1 MKRQAAEAIDGT
13 LFVFLTKRRSGAV
26 LSTVKSGFLTASRG
40 TCLRVKREVPP
51 SEVRPFRFVRLGHA
65 QRRQNRTLLT
75 AITLCMTRESDLSGY
90 RVKPAESLLSVCE
103 GAERS
108 TLSAARDALLVPE
121 AFSVAVWR
129 ITLMRSSRTVGLP
142 STILSTVL
150 LAGLLS
156 GSVVMSAEPDV
167 LLPAPGAADSGAEAT
182 SDPPASAARPADE
195 GSLDEFDAL
204 LNLAEEDVEKLT
216 TVKVVAPAFEEVVT
230 TVSRRKSTV
239 GKSPAAVFVITNQMI
254 RRSGARSLPE
264 VLRMAPG
271 VHVSRINGA
280 KWAIGM
286 RGFAGRFTN
295 NLLVQIDGRSVY
307 TPLFAG
313 VFWDTQNVLMEDIE
327 RIEVVRGPGGTVWG
341 ANAVN
346 GVINVITKNAEDT
359 QGTFVEAGGGS
370 ERAFGSARIGTQLG
384 DNAWVRF
391 YGKWYERD
399 TGGASTQGG
408 LSGFDDSRMK
418 QGGFR
423 LDWLPDSDTR
433 FTVQGDIYTGASGDV
448 EMVTGPPP
456 EILEEETH
464 DILPRGGNVIARLSQ
479 KTAEDAGWDLQFY
492 FDHIERIETSE
503 PQSTRRN
510 VFDIDFQSHSQPVEG
525 HNIVWGAGY
534 RLHHDRLD
542 TSPAFYFSYDEAV
555 RRYDVASAFLQ
566 DEITLIEDKLKLT
579 VGSKISHN
587 DFTGWE
593 IQPSG
598 RLLWIPTETQAV
610 WGAVSRSVR
619 TPSRIE
625 DDGRFPVA
633 AFPTG
638 PPPAPPGYLVQRG
651 NPFLQSENLIAYELG
666 YREQVTEEFAWDL
679 AVFYHDYEDFVAAVL
694 QPPVFGPEPGLV
706 FDNLFANTGTA
717 ETYGVELSGSWQVME
732 NWRLFGSYTFLR
744 AFADVSSS
752 PSDAHNMFYVQSS
765 WNVTEELNFD
775 TILRYVDNQHAAPSY
790 LTMDLRLAW
799 LPTENLEMFVVG
811 RNLLDNEH
819 PELVSDHLS
828 RTPGTGVESEVYG
841 GLVLRY

>member
-1 MKRQAAEAIDGT
+1 M
-13 LFVFLTKRRSGAV
+13 L
-26 LSTVKSGFLTASRG
+26 
-40 TCLRVKREVPP
+40 
-51 SEVRPFRFVRLGHA
+51 
-65 QRRQNRTLLT
+65 
-75 AITLCMTRESDLSGY
+75 
-90 RVKPAESLLSVCE
+90 
-103 GAERS
+103 
-108 TLSAARDALLVPE
+108 
-121 AFSVAVWR
+121 
-129 ITLMRSSRTVGLP
+129 SSRTVGLP
-142 STILSTVL
+142 TTILCAAL
-150 LAGLLS
+150 LAGFVP
-156 GSVVMSAEPDV
+156 GGAMSAEPDV
-167 LLPAPGAADSGAEAT
+167 LLPAPGATEAAADSQAIGDSQA
-182 SDPPASAARPADE
+182 SDAAPAGDE
-195 GSLDEFDAL
+195 SLDEFDAL
-204 LNLAEEDVEKLT
+204 LNLAEEDVSKLT

-239 GKSPAAVFVITNQMI
+239 GKSPAAVFVITNEMI

-286 RGFAGRFTN
+286 RGFTGRFTN

-313 VFWDTQNVLMEDIE
+313 VFWDSQNVLMEDIE
-327 RIEVVRGPGGTVWG
+327 RIEVVRGPGATVWG

-346 GVINVITKNAEDT
+346 GVINVITKKAEDT

-423 LDWLPDSDTR
+423 LDWTPDSDTR
-433 FTVQGDIYTGASGDV
+433 LTVQGDIYTGASGDV
-448 EMVTGPPP
+448 EMITGPPP
-456 EILEEETH
+456 DILEEETH

-479 KTAEDAGWDLQFY
+479 TTAEDAGWDLQFY

-503 PQSTRRN
+503 PQTTRRN
-510 VFDIDFQSHSQPVEG
+510 VFDIDFQHHFQPLDG
-525 HNIVWGAGY
+525 HNVVWGTGY

-542 TSPAFYFSYDEAV
+542 TSPAFYFSYDDGN
-555 RRYDVASAFLQ
+555 RRYDIFSTFLQ

-579 VGSKISHN
+579 LGSKLSHN

-593 IQPSG
+593 IQPSS
-598 RLLWIPTETQAV
+598 RLLWMPSETQAV
-610 WGAVSRSVR
+610 WGAVSRAVR

-625 DDGRFPVA
+625 DDGRYPVA

-638 PPPAPPGYLVQRG
+638 PPPAPPGYLVQIG
-651 NPFLQSENLIAYELG
+651 NPYLQSENLMAYELG
-666 YREQVTEEFAWDL
+666 YREQVTEEFAWDMAL
-679 AVFYHDYEDFVAAVL
+679 FYHDYEDSVAATL

-706 FDNLFANTGTA
+706 FNNLFANDGSA
-717 ETYGVELSGSWQVME
+717 DTYGLELSGSWQAAE

-744 AFADVSSS
+744 AFADVSNT
-752 PSDAHNMFYVQSS
+752 PTDARNMFYVQSS

-775 TILRYVDNQHAAPSY
+775 TILRYVDNQHQAPSY

-819 PELVSDHLS
+819 PELVSDYIAQ
-828 RTPGTGVESEVYG
+828 TPGTGVESEVYG
-841 GLVLRY
+841 GLTLRY

>member
-1 MKRQAAEAIDGT
+1 M
-13 LFVFLTKRRSGAV
+13 L
-26 LSTVKSGFLTASRG
+26 
-40 TCLRVKREVPP
+40 
-51 SEVRPFRFVRLGHA
+51 
-65 QRRQNRTLLT
+65 
-75 AITLCMTRESDLSGY
+75 
-90 RVKPAESLLSVCE
+90 
-103 GAERS
+103 
-108 TLSAARDALLVPE
+108 
-121 AFSVAVWR
+121 
-129 ITLMRSSRTVGLP
+129 SSRTGGL
-142 STILSTVL
+142 STTILCAAL
-150 LAGLLS
+150 LAGFVP
-156 GSVVMSAEPDV
+156 GGAMSAEPDV
-167 LLPAPGAADSGAEAT
+167 LLPAPGATEAAAEPQAIGESQA
-182 SDPPASAARPADE
+182 SDAAPAGDE
-195 GSLDEFDAL
+195 SLDEFDAL
-204 LNLAEEDVEKLT
+204 LNLAEEDVSKLT

-239 GKSPAAVFVITNQMI
+239 GKSPAAVFVITNEMI

-286 RGFAGRFTN
+286 RGFTGRFTN

-313 VFWDTQNVLMEDIE
+313 VFWDSQNVLMEDIE
-327 RIEVVRGPGGTVWG
+327 RIEVVRGPGATVWG

-346 GVINVITKNAEDT
+346 GVINVITKKAEDT

-408 LSGFDDSRMK
+408 MSGFDDSRMK

-423 LDWLPDSDTR
+423 LDWTPDSDTR

-448 EMVTGPPP
+448 EMITGPPP

-479 KTAEDAGWDLQFY
+479 TTAEDAGWDLQFY

-503 PQSTRRN
+503 PQTTRRN
-510 VFDIDFQSHSQPVEG
+510 VFDIDFQHHLQPVEG
-525 HNIVWGAGY
+525 HNVVWGTGY

-542 TSPAFYFSYDEAV
+542 TSPAFYWSYDDGN
-555 RRYDVASAFLQ
+555 RRYDIFSTFLQ

-579 VGSKISHN
+579 LGSKLSHN

-593 IQPSG
+593 IQPSS
-598 RLLWIPTETQAV
+598 RLLWMPSETQAV
-610 WGAVSRSVR
+610 WGAVSRAVR

-625 DDGRFPVA
+625 DDGRLPVA

-638 PPPAPPGYLVQRG
+638 PPPAPPAYLVQLG
-651 NPFLQSENLIAYELG
+651 NPFMQSENLIAYELG
-666 YREQVTEEFAWDL
+666 YREQVTEEFAWDASL
-679 AVFYHDYEDFVAAVL
+679 FYHDYEDFLTSTAL
-694 QPPVFGPEPGLV
+694 PPVMGPEPGLV
-706 FDNLFANTGTA
+706 FNQVFANGGSA
-717 ETYGVELSGSWQVME
+717 DSYGLELSGAWQAME

-744 AFADVSSS
+744 AFADVSNR
-752 PSDAHNMFYVQSS
+752 PTDAHNMFYVQSS

-775 TILRYVDNQHAAPSY
+775 TILRYVDNQHEAPSY

-819 PELVSDHLS
+819 PELVSDYIA

-841 GLVLRY
+841 GLTLRY